1 MHQYSIACVHWTT
14 YSDGVCVGCLPSQ
27 KTSFTRFDAPPL
39 TNLPYIRWSR
49 FRTHLFGCDSV
60 CGPYFGLKHTEG
72 EKPFC
77 DVANILMNI
86 FRYVIA
92 DYIVLGFCDNSLAL
106 VISTSAP
113 ALQHKPNRH
122 SKLFRSLKF
131 RGRKT
136 ISATVLKLNFRIPRL
151 LSDREQ
157 VFTSSKWIFSDF
169 TCFDEHVTASF
180 YHLLLFIRTLSFI
193 FLLPFGNFL
202 LLLQIHDF
210 FSLVQFVIDG
220 CSKEK
225 CGSDLFCSYIEYMF
239 CIF

>member
-1 MHQYSIACVHWTT
+1 M
-14 YSDGVCVGCLPSQ
+14 CVGCLPSQ

-210 FSLVQFVIDG
+210 FPLCSLLSMGARRKNAARICFAHTLST
-220 CSKEK
+220 CFAYFSA
-225 CGSDLFCSYIEYMF
+225 
-239 CIF
+239 